1 MSAPQVS
8 GERMATVIPFPLDR
22 VRQSSGV
29 RNHDEARVVELPVFN
44 SSFEPM
50 SEDIPK
56 ASSTRRAHN
65 ISMYSLAKRGMSR
78 KEIESLL
85 LSRGLDH
92 ETVAD
97 EIQSLTDSGLIDDR
111 ALAVE
116 LVDKY
121 HTRASLGARAVI
133 SKLRSR
139 GIPESL
145 IEEAMSIV
153 SESAEDDAMR
163 RLAEKK
169 LSLLSLEE
177 KDAKTRKL
185 GGFLLRKGYSPERVY
200 ELVRELVG

>member
-1 MSAPQVS
+1 
-8 GERMATVIPFPLDR
+8 MATVIPFPLDR
-22 VRQSSGV
+22 VRQASNAAPYEEG
-29 RNHDEARVVELPVFN
+29 RVVELPV
-44 SSFEPM
+44 SMDSLEPM
-50 SEDIPK
+50 SAEKGGD
-56 ASSTRRAHN
+56 SGTSRAHN
-65 ISMYSLAKRGMSR
+65 ISVHALAKRGLSKKEMESR
-78 KEIESLL
+78 L
-85 LSRGLDH
+85 LSRGLDSK
-92 ETVAD
+92 TVEE
-97 EIQSLTDSGLIDDR
+97 EIQALTDSGLIDDR

-133 SKLRSR
+133 SKIRSR